1 VLKAVEAANE
11 SQKRVLVDKVVA
23 RFGED
28 LQGRSFALWGLA
40 FKPDTD
46 DMREAPSRVIVHEL
60 LRRGAAIRPTT
71 RWRWTKRAGCSATCP
86 G

>member
-1 VLKAVEAANE
+1 MGIDLRVLTAVEAAND

-28 LQGRSFALWGLA
+28 LQGRRFALWGLA

-46 DMREAPSRVIVHEL
+46 DLV
-60 LRRGAAIRPTT
+60 AADL
-71 RWRWTKRAGCSATCP
+71 KVV
-86 G
+86 

>member
-1 VLKAVEAANE
+1 VLTAVEAAND

-28 LQGRSFALWGLA
+28 LHGRRFALWGLA

-46 DMREAPSRVIVHEL
+46 DLRKAPGRVIIHEP
-60 LRRGAAIRPTT
+60 LRRGD
-71 RWRWTKRAGCSATCP
+71 P
-86 G
+86 GV